1 MWVLHHH
8 TLSSAPQMREKKHL
22 CQGLTRDAEAEGTT
36 DIVINIHTHIGTD
49 RQTDSYIDGW
59 MNREIDRWINPSQ
72 GTVQ

>member
-22 CQGLTRDAEAEGTT
+22 CQGLTREAEAEGTT

-49 RQTDSYIDGW
+49 RRIV
-59 MNREIDRWINPSQ
+59 I
-72 GTVQ
+72 